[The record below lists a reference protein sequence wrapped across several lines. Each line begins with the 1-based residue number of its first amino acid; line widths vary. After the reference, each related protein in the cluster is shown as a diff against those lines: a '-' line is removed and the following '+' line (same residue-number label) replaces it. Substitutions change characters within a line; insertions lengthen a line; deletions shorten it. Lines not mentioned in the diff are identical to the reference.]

1 MAQGHG
7 SHYRDHVIWSA
18 VIGCLVAATGVSL
31 EEWFSDFFREIGVHE
46 FFVQIWPTGWS
57 PHLLP
62 AALGASIVV
71 VGLLLANR
79 RNSQRHDE
87 RALPVPHQNVTANP
101 QQHVTVNVG
110 SPWTPTV
117 ASTAST
123 EERPRPIHRNL
134 EALEQAIC
142 KKVEAEIQIAIR
154 EAKTAAKSQEHVTA
168 INANIKREYLQR
180 GSVFHKSIDI
190 EIEHYLLPLLTKI
203 IAIETKLRIDQ
214 GLTFSDRR
222 TEWLRGRLRE
232 IVMDNWSSLVRT
244 AHRDSINHVIEFEGR
259 VPNYIDK
266 ELEAIRVQT
275 ERQAPDGLLLA

>member
-1 MAQGHG
+1 
-7 SHYRDHVIWSA
+7 
-18 VIGCLVAATGVSL
+18 
-31 EEWFSDFFREIGVHE
+31 
-46 FFVQIWPTGWS
+46 
-57 PHLLP
+57 
-62 AALGASIVV
+62 
-71 VGLLLANR
+71 
-79 RNSQRHDE
+79 
-87 RALPVPHQNVTANP
+87 VTANP

-275 ERQAPDGLLLA
+275 ERQAPDGLFARIDEMLQQASADSELAVRRKPD